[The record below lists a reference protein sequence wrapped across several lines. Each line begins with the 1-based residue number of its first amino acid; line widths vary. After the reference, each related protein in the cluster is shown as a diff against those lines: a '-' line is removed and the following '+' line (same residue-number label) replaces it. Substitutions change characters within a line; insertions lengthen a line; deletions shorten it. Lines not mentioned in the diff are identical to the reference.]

1 MVCNTGQSRR
11 IGPQKHKYKFT
22 MELEKNESGIGK
34 TQKGT
39 KISEETQ

>member
-1 MVCNTGQSRR
+1 
-11 IGPQKHKYKFT
+11 